1 MEGIHAD
8 FEMILIMSRFEE
20 VVILGILCGYF
31 EQGSTSLFLNVLWR
45 RIGPDV
51 MYVRYLVCQ
60 VVNQYHFRGD
70 EC

>member
-45 RIGPDV
+45 TIGPDV
-51 MYVRYLVCQ
+51 MYVR
-60 VVNQYHFRGD
+60 
-70 EC
+70 